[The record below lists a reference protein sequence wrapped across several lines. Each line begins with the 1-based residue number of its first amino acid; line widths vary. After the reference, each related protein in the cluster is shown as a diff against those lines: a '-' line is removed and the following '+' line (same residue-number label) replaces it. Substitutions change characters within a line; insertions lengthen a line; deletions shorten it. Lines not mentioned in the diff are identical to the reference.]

1 MWIMCAFFL
10 PFKDY
15 CASSELS
22 YSAAQKEFHIATV
35 GVCVYV
41 REPKCCDRV
50 FDGNYNTTVE
60 SSSNVA
66 CFLDQI

>member
-1 MWIMCAFFL
+1 MWIMCGFFL

-41 REPKCCDRV
+41 QSVVTECLMATIILQLSPPRMLHV
-50 FDGNYNTTVE
+50 
-60 SSSNVA
+60 S
-66 CFLDQI
+66 